1 MTPGI
6 HNSAFK
12 KIYESTHPK
21 VYHFVLRLSWNNKE
35 LTHDIVQDCY
45 IRLWNTVEIPD
56 EEVNYL
62 PLLYT
67 ISKNLL
73 INAHRK
79 TLAEQRKE
87 KEWQRTLSNEED
99 DSTNMYLRHK
109 KSNEIME
116 EMLAQMPERRRKI
129 YLLCKEEGLSHKEIA
144 SLLNISKDTVEQQIN
159 LSLKYLKKEYPKKVL
174 PLILLAAFLQ
184 MIAVFRSVG

>member
-1 MTPGI
+1 MTPGL
-6 HNSAFK
+6 HNTAFK

-21 VYHFVLRLSWNNKE
+21 VYHFVLKLTWNNRE

-45 IRLWNTVEIPD
+45 VRLWNSIEIPD
-56 EEVNYL
+56 EVVNYL

-79 TLAEQRKE
+79 MLADQRK
-87 KEWQRTLSNEED
+87 KTEWQRAQPAEGD
-99 DSTNMYLRHK
+99 DSTELYLRHK
-109 KSNEIME
+109 ASNEIME
-116 EMLAQMPERRRKI
+116 EMLSQMPERRRKI

-144 SLLNISKDTVEQQIN
+144 GLLNISKDTVEQQMH
-159 LSLKYLKKEYPKKVL
+159 LSMKHLRKELSKKIVPFL
-174 PLILLAAFLQ
+174 GFFGLLLNF
-184 MIAVFRSVG
+184 I

>member
-159 LSLKYLKKEYPKKVL
+159 LSLKYLRKEYPKKVL

-184 MIAVFRSVG
+184 MIA